1 MNETIGKLVE
11 STKGRDNGK
20 IYMIYSSTSKS
31 VTLVDGDARRIVN
44 PKVKNIKHIKFLDV
58 QSDIIKNKILDNR
71 KVFDSEIYSFIKN
84 FKNTL
89 KF

>member
-20 IYMIYSSTSKS
+20 IYMIYSSTSKN

-44 PKVKNIKHIKFLDV
+44 PKVKNIKHIKFLDM